1 MSENRS
7 RQQYSSAWIMLL
19 ALLTAL
25 GPLSIDM
32 YLPAL
37 PQMAKDFGV
46 STQMM
51 ANTLPAYFFGL
62 AIGQLLYGPISDR
75 IGRKKPLYVG
85 LSLYAIASLLCI
97 FASNEWSLIA
107 LRVVQALGGCVGVV
121 IARAAIRDR
130 LDVQGSAQAFSSM
143 MIVMGIAPIAA
154 PTLGAWILYFFN
166 WHAVFVSLSI
176 VGCICL
182 FCVHFFFKETL
193 QPARRLKLSFNQILT
208 LYAAIFKDKS
218 FRLPMLAGCLTGG
231 ALFSYISSASPVF
244 MDMYGLNQQQFAY
257 AFGFNAMGIIILSS
271 INKRL
276 VTRLSTIQRL
286 KLGGT
291 IQFTGA
297 VIVLLSGLLPHASLA
312 IVMVGLFFTVS
323 GLGFT
328 GPNAMALAMSKQG
341 ARAGTASAIM
351 GSMQFAVGLFGGLML
366 NLLIWNPLLNMGVM
380 MVIFTGAGVWAI
392 TKIAAEM
399 RHQQIRSS

>member
-97 FASNEWSLIA
+97 FASSEWSLIA

-166 WHAVFVSLSI
+166 WHAVFISLSI

-208 LYAAIFKDKS
+208 LYAAILKDKS

-312 IVMVGLFFTVS
+312 IIMVGLFFTVS

-328 GPNAMALAMSKQG
+328 GPNAMALAMSEQG

-366 NLLIWNPLLNMGVM
+366 NLLIWNPLLNMGMM

-399 RHQQIRSS
+399 RHKQIRSS

>member
-97 FASNEWSLIA
+97 FASSEWSLIA

-166 WHAVFVSLSI
+166 WHAVFISLSI

-182 FCVHFFFKETL
+182 ICVHFFFKETL

-208 LYAAIFKDKS
+208 LYAAILKDKS

-312 IVMVGLFFTVS
+312 IIMVGLFFTVS

-328 GPNAMALAMSKQG
+328 GPNAMALAMSEQG

-392 TKIAAEM
+392 IKIAAEM